1 MLIYGY
7 RNCPNFISSYY
18 FDVFVSKFIDDRAI
32 GDIIKS
38 FTSNFRHPKLGLNSG
53 VAWATRTRLQ
63 KSVNKKHGHFWAH
76 DCVSS
81 LAPS

>member
-1 MLIYGY
+1 MVTEIV
-7 RNCPNFISSYY
+7 PIVITSYY
-18 FDVFVSKFIDDRAI
+18 SELFVHKPHDDTAI

-38 FTSNFRHPKLGLNSG
+38 FTSDFPHPKLGLNSG

-76 DCVSS
+76 NCVSS

>member
-1 MLIYGY
+1 MVTEIV
-7 RNCPNFISSYY
+7 PIFITSYY
-18 FDVFVSKFIDDRAI
+18 FELFVRKLHDDTAI

-38 FTSNFRHPKLGLNSG
+38 FISDFRHPKLGLNSG

-63 KSVNKKHGHFWAH
+63 KSVNKKHGHFWAQ